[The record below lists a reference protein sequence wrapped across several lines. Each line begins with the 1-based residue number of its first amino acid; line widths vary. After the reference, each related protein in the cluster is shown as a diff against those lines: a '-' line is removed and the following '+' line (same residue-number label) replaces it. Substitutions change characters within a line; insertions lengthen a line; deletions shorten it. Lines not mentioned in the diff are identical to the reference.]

1 MTGLL
6 ERDDLLAAL
15 NSALEAAARGAGATA
30 LVSGEAGVGKTT
42 LLEHFARDAGPG
54 RVLWGGCEALSTPH
68 PLGPLHD
75 LANGAGEALRSMLSA
90 RSDRPALFA
99 AVFDELSRSPLPVVI
114 VLEDLHWADAAT
126 LDLVKFLGR
135 RIHRA
140 PALMVLSYRDDEA
153 SLMNLRPT
161 LGALPSAH
169 VVRLTVPAAMR
180 FSSPRS

>member
-1 MTGLL
+1 MPQRSRRSSVTVIVRVAARPNTQPNISGLRPLVRTMTGLL

-114 VLEDLHWADAAT
+114 VLEDLHWADAA
-126 LDLVKFLGR
+126 
-135 RIHRA
+135 
-140 PALMVLSYRDDEA
+140 
-153 SLMNLRPT
+153 
-161 LGALPSAH
+161 
-169 VVRLTVPAAMR
+169 
-180 FSSPRS
+180 